1 MSVVNSS
8 SIIIK
13 NADNEAFNLGSVTQ
27 SPRTA
32 TVSDLE
38 AACSNVI
45 LEKLDKSVPDNA
57 VDAAR
62 FVLTDYFTQA
72 HQSGLLNRQLPLWEL
87 ISKIVAIDVK
97 AQETGFF
104 QKSVLPVY
112 DLNFKTAS
120 GQISI
125 MGLLIEP
132 AFKGEALDQVKDFLG
147 RLAKQQARSN
157 YQTKG
162 IFIFCASPFPQTVLA
177 YIEKA
182 TNATDAIARFESI
195 LSAPYQVHANLVVKL
210 SDREEGDELVM
221 VHPQLRKAKRAGAD
235 KQSENSAQ
243 IIYKSE

>member
-13 NADNEAFNLGSVTQ
+13 NADNEAFNLSSVTQ

-38 AACSNVI
+38 AACNNLV
-45 LEKLDKSVPDNA
+45 LEKSDPNVSDDA
-57 VDAAR
+57 VRAVR
-62 FVLTDYFTQA
+62 FVLADYFTQA

-87 ISKIVAIDVK
+87 ISKIATVDVK
-97 AQETGFF
+97 ALETGFF
-104 QKSVLPVY
+104 AKTALPVY

-125 MGLLIEP
+125 MALLIDP
-132 AFKGEALDQVKDFLG
+132 AFKGEILDQVKDFLG

-162 IFIFCASPFPQTVLA
+162 IFIICPSPFPPNVLA

-182 TNATDAIARFESI
+182 TNAGDAVARFESI
-195 LSAPYQVHANLVVKL
+195 LSAPYQVHTNLVVKMEG
-210 SDREEGDELVM
+210 REDGDLLM
-221 VHPQLRKAKRAGAD
+221 VHPQLRKPKKASEG
-235 KQSENSAQ
+235 SENSAQ
-243 IIYKSE
+243 IIYKF